1 MSEFVLAIVGGLSIG
16 FLGSV
21 HCMGMCG
28 PLALALPVEQGNKPA
43 ALYQIGMYNLGRA
56 FVYAIL
62 GILVGY
68 IGSRFTVWGLQQFLS
83 IAAGVLI
90 LFFAA
95 MQFKI
100 AIRHRWLQA
109 AHAFIQRRLSHG
121 LRAAKGPFAFFLI
134 GNLNA
139 LLPCGL
145 VYVGLTGA
153 LATGNIMQG
162 GWLMFFFGLGTM
174 PAMISVMLL
183 RNRFS
188 FSFRR
193 KLNRAVPY
201 VVSVMAIMLILRGM
215 NLGVPYVSPAR
226 TMDTLTMPSCHNA
239 R

>member
-1 MSEFVLAIVGGLSIG
+1 M
-16 FLGSV
+16 
-21 HCMGMCG
+21 
-28 PLALALPVEQGNKPA
+28 
-43 ALYQIGMYNLGRA
+43 
-56 FVYAIL
+56 VYAML
-62 GILVGY
+62 GILVGF
-68 IGSRFTVWGLQQFLS
+68 IGSRLNVWGLQQFLS
-83 IAAGVLI
+83 IAAGIMI

-95 MQFKI
+95 LQFKI
-100 AIRHRWLQA
+100 AIRHRWMQS
-109 AHAFIQRRLSHG
+109 AHAFIQQRLSYV

-153 LATGNIMQG
+153 LATGNIMQA

-183 RNRFS
+183 RNQFS

-201 VVSVMAIMLILRGM
+201 VVSVMAILLILRGM
-215 NLGVPYVSPAR
+215 NLGIAYISPAK

>member
-1 MSEFVLAIVGGLSIG
+1 MNDVVLAIIGGLSIG

-21 HCMGMCG
+21 HCIGMCG
-28 PLALALPVEQGNKPA
+28 PLALALPVGQGNKLS

-56 FVYAIL
+56 CVYALL
-62 GILVGY
+62 GILVGF
-68 IGSRFTVWGLQQFLS
+68 IGSRFNVWGLQQWLS
-83 IAAGVLI
+83 ISAGILI
-90 LFFAA
+90 LFFAV

-100 AIRHRWLQA
+100 ALRYRWLQA
-109 AHAFIQRRLSHG
+109 AHAFIQRSLSHV
-121 LRAAKGPFAFFLI
+121 LRSAKGPFTFFFI

-145 VYVGLTGA
+145 VYVGLTSA
-153 LATGNIMQG
+153 LATGGIMQG
-162 GWLMFFFGLGTM
+162 GWLMFFFGIGTT
-174 PAMISVMLL
+174 PAMVSVMLL

-188 FSFRR
+188 FSFRK

-201 VVSVMAIMLILRGM
+201 VVSVMAILLILRGM
-215 NLGVPYVSPAR
+215 NLGIAYVSPAR

>member
-1 MSEFVLAIVGGLSIG
+1 MNDVMLAMIGGLSIG

-21 HCMGMCG
+21 HCIGMCG
-28 PLALALPVEQGNKPA
+28 PLALALPVVQGNKA
-43 ALYQIGMYNLGRA
+43 TALYQIGMYNLGRA
-56 FVYAIL
+56 CVYALL
-62 GILVGY
+62 GIFVGF
-68 IGSRFTVWGLQQFLS
+68 IGSRFNVWGLQQFLS
-83 IAAGVLI
+83 IAAGILI
-90 LFFAA
+90 LCFAA

-100 AIRHRWLQA
+100 AIRNRWLQA
-109 AHAFIQRRLSHG
+109 AHAFIQRSLSQV
-121 LRAAKGPFAFFLI
+121 LRSAKGPFAFFLI

-153 LATGNIMQG
+153 LATGNILQG

-174 PAMISVMLL
+174 PAMVSVMLL

-188 FSFRR
+188 FSFRK

-215 NLGVPYVSPAR
+215 NLGIAYISPAK